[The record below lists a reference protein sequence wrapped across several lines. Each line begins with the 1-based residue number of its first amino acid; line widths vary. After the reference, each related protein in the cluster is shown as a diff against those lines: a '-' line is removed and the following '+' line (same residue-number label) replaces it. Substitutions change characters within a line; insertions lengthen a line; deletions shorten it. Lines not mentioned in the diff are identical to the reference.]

1 MKTLSISKVSAVLMF
16 LFCSIQ
22 AMGQNVI
29 TGVVSDELGALP
41 GVNVMLKGTGTGTST
56 GMDGEYS
63 IAAEA
68 GQTLV
73 FSFMGYVD
81 QEIVVGKS
89 ARIDVIMSEDA
100 QQLEALVVVGYGVQR
115 RKDITGSVASVNMD
129 DMKYSPGSDAADLLR
144 GRVAGLEITAS
155 SGRPG
160 STSDIKIR
168 GTRSLTGG
176 NTPLYIIDGVPATG
190 EEFGTLNSSDI
201 ESIEVLKDA
210 ASQAVY
216 GTRAANGVILVSTK
230 RGRAEKVRVTWDS
243 YGAVQTLWRNF
254 DFYDGEQYYALRRE
268 AIAGDRGYLD
278 PSDYS
283 LLDMETVLNDSYMED
298 AYKNKRFTDWESLML
313 KPSWTHKHDLSIS
326 GGSEKTRFALG
337 VGYYDQDGMVRSGSR
352 YRRATVRAN
361 VDMNVFKWLSIGL
374 NASYAKSVQDRE
386 YGSFSNFI
394 TRPPLAKVKNED
406 GSYTE
411 YINGIDTNPLHT
423 QQYFERQIDRDHYK
437 LNTFF
442 DIKPFKGFNYRLN
455 LSYYNK
461 FSEDGQYLS
470 SQAATSTGQ
479 GSIDETKYENYLIEN
494 IITYTVPIN
503 DTDHRLNLTLM
514 QSYDYIMDRG
524 MGYSAQNVTAD
535 RDWNMLPKG
544 EVTEITRKWQDETMI
559 SFMGRAQYSYKDRY
573 LVTVSVRRDADSKF
587 GSNNKWAT
595 FPSVSAGWIISD
607 EPWMR
612 NASFV
617 SNLKLRASWGQVGSH
632 SGLSRYKS
640 LGLANS
646 YEMEFGD
653 DFAIGYLPGSELSN
667 PNIGWETTS
676 STNAGVD
683 FSLFNDRFRGSVEG
697 FYTETKDLLV
707 QRSISSSLGYSTITD
722 NMGETSTWGIDI
734 SMNGDIVSRNGFIW
748 NMGANFSLYRNK
760 ILRING
766 LKDENGNEVDDVN
779 NKWFIGQPLNVYY
792 DYAFDGIYQFED
804 FDNIGGVFV
813 LKKTYDTDGDGVPD
827 KALERDAGFYP
838 GAVKVKDVNNDGK
851 ITADDRVVISK
862 DPKFTM
868 SLNTSFKWKGL
879 DLYADFYGVYGR
891 IIQNKYLY
899 DYNSGGSLAG
909 RFNGLAVNYWTPTH
923 PSNDYP
929 RPRGS
934 QSINYHES
942 LSYQDASYVRL
953 RTLTLGYTF
962 PSSLLSKAK
971 IDRLR
976 FYVTGTNVFTLT
988 RFLSYSPELS
998 PGSYPEAR
1006 QWLFGVNIGF

>member
-1 MKTLSISKVSAVLMF
+1 
-16 LFCSIQ
+16 
-22 AMGQNVI
+22 MG
-29 TGVVSDELGALP
+29 
-41 GVNVMLKGTGTGTST
+41 
-56 GMDGEYS
+56 
-63 IAAEA
+63 
-68 GQTLV
+68 
-73 FSFMGYVD
+73 
-81 QEIVVGKS
+81 
-89 ARIDVIMSEDA
+89 
-100 QQLEALVVVGYGVQR
+100 
-115 RKDITGSVASVNMD
+115 
-129 DMKYSPGSDAADLLR
+129 
-144 GRVAGLEITAS
+144 
-155 SGRPG
+155 
-160 STSDIKIR
+160 
-168 GTRSLTGG
+168 
-176 NTPLYIIDGVPATG
+176 
-190 EEFGTLNSSDI
+190 
-201 ESIEVLKDA
+201 
-210 ASQAVY
+210 
-216 GTRAANGVILVSTK
+216 
-230 RGRAEKVRVTWDS
+230 
-243 YGAVQTLWRNF
+243 
-254 DFYDGEQYYALRRE
+254 
-268 AIAGDRGYLD
+268 
-278 PSDYS
+278 
-283 LLDMETVLNDSYMED
+283 
-298 AYKNKRFTDWESLML
+298 
-313 KPSWTHKHDLSIS
+313 
-326 GGSEKTRFALG
+326 
-337 VGYYDQDGMVRSGSR
+337 
-352 YRRATVRAN
+352 
-361 VDMNVFKWLSIGL
+361 
-374 NASYAKSVQDRE
+374 
-386 YGSFSNFI
+386 
-394 TRPPLAKVKNED
+394 
-406 GSYTE
+406 
-411 YINGIDTNPLHT
+411 
-423 QQYFERQIDRDHYK
+423 
-437 LNTFF
+437 
-442 DIKPFKGFNYRLN
+442 
-455 LSYYNK
+455 
-461 FSEDGQYLS
+461 
-470 SQAATSTGQ
+470 
-479 GSIDETKYENYLIEN
+479 
-494 IITYTVPIN
+494 
-503 DTDHRLNLTLM
+503 
-514 QSYDYIMDRG
+514 
-524 MGYSAQNVTAD
+524 
-535 RDWNMLPKG
+535 
-544 EVTEITRKWQDETMI
+544 
-559 SFMGRAQYSYKDRY
+559 
-573 LVTVSVRRDADSKF
+573 
-587 GSNNKWAT
+587 
-595 FPSVSAGWIISD
+595 
-607 EPWMR
+607 
-612 NASFV
+612 
-617 SNLKLRASWGQVGSH
+617 
-632 SGLSRYKS
+632 
-640 LGLANS
+640 
-646 YEMEFGD
+646 
-653 DFAIGYLPGSELSN
+653 
-667 PNIGWETTS
+667 
-676 STNAGVD
+676 

-942 LSYQDASYVRL
+942 LSYQDASFVRL